1 MVGLIR
7 KTSFEELDDGTA
19 IFEVTVDGLSI
30 WKFSRF
36 LELIEA
42 YDTFRKTRNSIDVLL
57 DEIKDDYEKDYKK
70 DDDKLW

>member
-1 MVGLIR
+1 MVRLIR

-19 IFEVTVDGLSI
+19 IFEVTVDALSI

-42 YDTFRKTRNSIDVLL
+42 YDTCRKSGNSFNLL
-57 DEIKDDYEKDYKK
+57 LEEIKEDYDKDFKK
-70 DDDKLW
+70 DDDKSW

>member
-1 MVGLIR
+1 MVRLIR

-42 YDTFRKTRNSIDVLL
+42 YDTLRKARNSIDILL
-57 DEIKDDYEKDYKK
+57 DEIKEDYKK

>member
-19 IFEVTVDGLSI
+19 IFEVTVDALCV

-42 YDTFRKTRNSIDVLL
+42 YDTCRKAGNSFELL
-57 DEIKDDYEKDYKK
+57 LEEIKEDYEKDYKK

>member
-1 MVGLIR
+1 MVRLIR

-19 IFEVTVDGLSI
+19 LFEVTVDALCV

-42 YDTFRKTRNSIDVLL
+42 YDTFRKARNSIDVLL
-57 DEIKDDYEKDYKK
+57 DEIKEDYEKDYKK

>member
-1 MVGLIR
+1 MVRLIR

-19 IFEVTVDGLSI
+19 LFEVTVDALCI

-42 YDTFRKTRNSIDVLL
+42 YDTGRKAKNSFELL
-57 DEIKDDYEKDYKK
+57 LEEIKEDYDKDFKK
-70 DDDKLW
+70 DDDELW

>member
-19 IFEVTVDGLSI
+19 IFEVTVDALSV

-42 YDTFRKTRNSIDVLL
+42 YDTGRKAKNSFDLL
-57 DEIKDDYEKDYKK
+57 LEEIKEDYDKDYKK

>member
-1 MVGLIR
+1 MIR

-19 IFEVTVDGLSI
+19 IFEVTVDALYV

-42 YDTFRKTRNSIDVLL
+42 YDTLRKARNSIDVLL
-57 DEIKDDYEKDYKK
+57 EEIKEDYEKDYKK

>member
-1 MVGLIR
+1 MVRLIR

-42 YDTFRKTRNSIDVLL
+42 YDTGRKAKNSFDLL
-57 DEIKDDYEKDYKK
+57 LEEIKEDYDKDFKK
-70 DDDKLW
+70 DDDELW

>member
-1 MVGLIR
+1 MIRLIR

-42 YDTFRKTRNSIDVLL
+42 YDTYRKAGNSFEVLL
-57 DEIKDDYEKDYKK
+57 EEIKEDYEKDYKK

>member
-1 MVGLIR
+1 MIR

-19 IFEVTVDGLSI
+19 IFEVTVDALSV

-42 YDTFRKTRNSIDVLL
+42 YDTGRKAKNSFDLL
-57 DEIKDDYEKDYKK
+57 LEEIKEDYDKDYKK